1 MANLQRRGFLAA
13 TGAAALAKLARA
25 ARIDQIRLGVTTDE
39 IDDDVEAAMKFHRE
53 FGLHWCEIRNMWGK
67 YNTAHTLDK
76 IHEAKAL
83 LDKYQVK
90 LSILGTG
97 FFKIP
102 LPPDTPAGRA
112 VLDNQWSLLEA
123 AMERAKIFGTDK
135 IRTFAF
141 TYKDGESLDAKTY
154 GRIYELTAEAARRAK
169 ARGFRLAV
177 ENVGSSYVWTGA
189 QASELLKNVKASNLG
204 LTWDPNNAGQ
214 TGEVSYPEGYSK
226 LDPARIFHVH
236 LRDFRKDANGKWEWC
251 AVGEGI
257 MDNAGQI
264 RSLMKAGYK
273 GNFTLETHYKSP
285 KGKEHASRTSLTALL
300 KVIEK
305 V

>member
-1 MANLQRRGFLAA
+1 MALLERRALLASPLA
-13 TGAAALAKLARA
+13 TLVRTAQAASL
-25 ARIDQIRLGVTTDE
+25 DQVRLGVTTDE
-39 IDDDVEAAMKFHRE
+39 IDDDVEVAMKFHRE
-53 FGLHWCEIRNMWGK
+53 FGLRWCEIRNIWGE
-67 YNTAHTLDK
+67 YNTSHTLDR
-76 IHEAKAL
+76 IQEARKL
-83 LDKYQVK
+83 LDQYQVK
-90 LSILGTG
+90 LSILATG

-102 LPPDTPAGRA
+102 LPPDNAEGRA
-112 VLDNQWSLLEA
+112 VLDNQWSLLDA
-123 AMERAKIFGTDK
+123 AMERARIFGTDK

-141 TYKDGESLDAKTY
+141 TYKEGEPLDPKTY
-154 GRIYELTAEAARRAK
+154 GRIYELVAESARRAK

-177 ENVGSSYVWTGA
+177 ENVGSSYVWTGK
-189 QASELLKNVKASNLG
+189 QAASLLDNVKASNLG

-214 TGEVSYPEGYSK
+214 TGEVSYPDGYSK

-236 LRDFRKDANGKWEWC
+236 LRDFRKDVTGKWEWC

-264 RSLMKAGYK
+264 RSLLRAGYR

-300 KVIEK
+300 EVIAKV
-305 V
+305 

>member
-1 MANLQRRGFLAA
+1 MANLQRRDFLAA
-13 TGAAALAKLARA
+13 TGAAALANLARA

-53 FGLHWCEIRNMWGK
+53 FGLHWCEIRNIWGK
-67 YNTAHTLDK
+67 YNTTHTLDK

-141 TYKDGESLDAKTY
+141 TYKEGEPLDAKTY
-154 GRIYELTAEAARRAK
+154 GRIHELTAESARRAK

-177 ENVGSSYVWTGA
+177 ENVGSSYVWSGA

-236 LRDFRKDANGKWEWC
+236 LRDFRKDASGKWEWC
-251 AVGEGI
+251 AVGGGI
-257 MDNAGQI
+257 MDNVGQI

-285 KGKEHASRTSLTALL
+285 QGKAHASRTSLTALL